1 MFDFKGRT
9 AIVTGGAMGIGKAV
23 ADFLSSAGARVAIA
37 DYNFEAAKNTA
48 KELKALGRDVKA
60 FHVDVSEPKMVSDM
74 VNEVKSLWGGIDI
87 LINNAGI
94 LQDKYVTEIAEE
106 DWDRM
111 IDVHMKGVF
120 LCTRAVVPFMTEK
133 NYGRIVNIASTGAR
147 QANYMA
153 GSHYCAAKGGIV
165 AFSRQLGQQF
175 YRKGLDITINNIA
188 PGTINTAMVSMRPP
202 EMIKWI
208 VGQIPALRLGEVED
222 IGYAVLFLASE
233 WAGYIMGETLD
244 VNGGKYMM

>member
-1 MFDFKGRT
+1 MFDLKGQI
-9 AIVTGGAMGIGKAV
+9 AIVTGGGMGIGKAV
-23 ADFLSSAGARVAIA
+23 ADFLSGAGASVAIA

-48 KELKALGRDVKA
+48 GEFQARGRDVKA
-60 FHVDVSEPKMVSDM
+60 FHVDVSDSKMVLDM
-74 VNEVKSLWGGIDI
+74 VNEVNRLWGGIDI

-94 LQDKYVTEIAEE
+94 LQDKYVTEISEE

-120 LCTRAVVPFMTEK
+120 FCTRAVIPFMAEK

-165 AFSRQLGQQF
+165 SFSRQLGQQL
-175 YRKGLDITINNIA
+175 YRKGLDITINNVA

-202 EMIKWI
+202 ETIKWI
-208 VGQIPALRLGEVED
+208 IGQIPVPRLGEVED
-222 IGYAVLFLASE
+222 IGYAVLFLASR

-244 VNGGKYMM
+244 VNGGKYMT